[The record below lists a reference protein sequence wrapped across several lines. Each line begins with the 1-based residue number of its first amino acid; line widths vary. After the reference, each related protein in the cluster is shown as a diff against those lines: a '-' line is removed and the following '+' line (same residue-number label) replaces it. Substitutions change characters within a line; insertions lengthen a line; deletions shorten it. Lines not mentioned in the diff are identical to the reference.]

1 MTQAH
6 RHDLSMVGRCLA
18 AMAAIWLSASAPAAA
33 QTSYPNRTIKIVAPF
48 PAGAPADSIARLVAD
63 RLEKAWRQPVV
74 VENRA
79 GGGGILGA
87 AVVAKAEPDGYTML
101 FTSSSPL
108 ASAPALTR
116 AMPYDSVKDF
126 APIWAVNSSGLVVV
140 VNPALPIRSLG
151 EFMEHART
159 HPGQLSFASSGHGTT
174 QHLAGELLIARTG
187 VKLVHVPYRGGFAGM
202 TDLMAGHVQVMFDSL
217 GNTLQNIRAG
227 KLRALAVLRPKRSAQ
242 LPDLPTAAEGGIA
255 GVDMVGWLGLFAP
268 VGTSQPILDKVIAT
282 LGPAMKDPE
291 IVQKLIELGN
301 ENDFLIGPELGQRL
315 AEDRK
320 LFAEIVEKAGIE
332 PQ

>member
-1 MTQAH
+1 MTV
-6 RHDLSMVGRCLA
+6 RILA
-18 AMAAIWLSASAPAAA
+18 VIAVILLCASVPASA
-33 QTSYPNRTIKIVAPF
+33 QTYPNRTIKIVAPF
-48 PAGAPADSIARLVAD
+48 PAGAPADSMARLVAD
-63 RLEKAWRQPVV
+63 RLEKAWGQPVV
-74 VENRA
+74 VENR
-79 GGGGILGA
+79 GGGGGMIGA
-87 AVVAKAEPDGYTML
+87 ALVAKAESDGYTLL

-140 VNPALPIRSLG
+140 VNPAQPIRTLA
-151 EFMEHART
+151 ELVQHARA
-159 HPGQLSFASSGHGTT
+159 HPGKLSFASSGHGTT
-174 QHLAGELLIARTG
+174 QHLAGELFMARTG
-187 VKLVHVPYRGGFAGM
+187 VRLVHVPYRGGFAGM

-217 GNTLQNIRAG
+217 GNTLQNIRAE
-227 KLRALAVLRPKRSAQ
+227 KLRPLAVLRPKRSAQ
-242 LPDLPTAAEGGIA
+242 LPDLPTAAEAGVV

-268 VGTSQPILDKVIAT
+268 ASTPQAILDKAIGT

-291 IVQKLIELGN
+291 TVRRLIELGN
-301 ENDFLIGPELGQRL
+301 DDDFFIGAALRERL

>member
-1 MTQAH
+1 MTV
-6 RHDLSMVGRCLA
+6 RILA
-18 AMAAIWLSASAPAAA
+18 VIAAILLCAGVPASA
-33 QTSYPNRTIKIVAPF
+33 QTYPNRTIKIVAPF
-48 PAGAPADSIARLVAD
+48 PAGAPADSMARLVAD
-63 RLEKAWRQPVV
+63 RLEKAWGQPVV
-74 VENRA
+74 VENR
-79 GGGGILGA
+79 GGGGGMIGA
-87 AVVAKAEPDGYTML
+87 AMVAKAESDGYTLL

-116 AMPYDSVKDF
+116 SMPYDSVEDF

-140 VNPALPIRSLG
+140 VNPAQPIRTLA
-151 EFMEHART
+151 ELVQHARA
-159 HPGQLSFASSGHGTT
+159 HPGKLSFASSGHGTT
-174 QHLAGELLIARTG
+174 QHLAGELFMARTG

-217 GNTLQNIRAG
+217 GNTLQNIRAE
-227 KLRALAVLRPKRSAQ
+227 KLRPLAVLRPKRSAQ
-242 LPDLPTAAEGGIA
+242 LPDLPTAAEAGVA

-268 VGTSQPILDKVIAT
+268 ANTPQAVLDKAIGT

-291 IVQKLIELGN
+291 TVRRLIELGN
-301 ENDFLIGPELGQRL
+301 DDDFLIGDALRERL